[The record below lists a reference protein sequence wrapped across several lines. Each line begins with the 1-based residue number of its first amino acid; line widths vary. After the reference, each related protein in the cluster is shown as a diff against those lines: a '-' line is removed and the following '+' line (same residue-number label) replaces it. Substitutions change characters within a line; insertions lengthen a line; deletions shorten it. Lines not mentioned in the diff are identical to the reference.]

1 MDKKIPKVNGT
12 GVNQSLTDWGGKGAG
27 GKAKSPG
34 KEGWPVN
41 RNADKGN
48 EGGYRKGK

>member
-1 MDKKIPKVNGT
+1 MDKKIPKVNST
-12 GVNQSLTDWGGKGAG
+12 GINQSLTQWGGSNAG
-27 GKAKSPG
+27 GKAKANV

-41 RNADKGN
+41 RNVDKGN